1 MIYKAVPSLV
11 SFTISPFLKV
21 VIRIGDE
28 DSAVVEVGGDDE
40 GLGAPVHHG
49 QGLRLPPLVEAEIE
63 LCNWI

>member
-1 MIYKAVPSLV
+1 MIKAVPYLV

-28 DSAVVEVGGDDE
+28 DGAVVEVGGDDE

-49 QGLRLPPLVEAEIE
+49 QGLGLPPLVESEIE
-63 LCNWI
+63 LYKRK

>member
-1 MIYKAVPSLV
+1 MTYKTAPSLV
-11 SFTISPFLKV
+11 SFTISPFLEV
-21 VIRIGDE
+21 IIRIGDK

-63 LCNWI
+63 LYNWR